1 MLLAVPDPG
10 MGDMA
15 QLRTMSAQEPIRLA
29 LIALLLVL
37 VYFVAGRFGL
47 ALATVNESASAI
59 WPPTGIALAA
69 LLIFGLDVWPGV
81 FIGALLVNLT
91 TSESV
96 PASAMIAA
104 GNTLEAVLGAYL
116 VRRYAQGRRAF
127 EHVLDIGKFILM
139 AGVLATLVS
148 ATLGTAALALN
159 GLASW
164 SAFTRIWITWW
175 FGDATGALIVTPA
188 LLLLANG
195 GGGRWSP
202 VRVLEA
208 LASGAVLVAACLLV
222 FGSWTFFA
230 TNNYP
235 VQFFVLPAIV
245 WIAFRFGPR
254 ETAVAVLV
262 LAGIALWG
270 TLRGYGPFAVFVFPE
285 NQALLLLQGFVCVVG
300 LTALS
305 LAAVVEQRRYIQ
317 EALRASDEQYRI
329 MTRTATDIIVT
340 IDDRG
345 VVRFINAAVEK
356 VLGYR
361 VSELLGR
368 NITTLMPPRLRERH
382 KTSFARY
389 QETGERN
396 IPWTGAELSGLHKDG
411 HEVPLSVSFGE
422 FKRGQTHLFIGVMR
436 DDTLRK
442 QAEDQLRSMALIV
455 ASSNEG
461 IISVDSRGVVLS
473 WNPGAERIYGYSAA
487 EMIGQPVSVVTPPE
501 RAGETG
507 QFLERLRRGEH
518 IEQETVRL
526 RKNGERFQVALSI
539 APIMN
544 DAGVMVGAATIA
556 HDITERKR
564 IEQQQ
569 QWLAT
574 IVDSSSDAIVGK
586 SVDGTILSWNRGA
599 EEVYGYTAAEA
610 VGRSISL
617 LAAPEHADE
626 LPRVLEKIRAGELVH
641 DFETVRRRKDGRLIT
656 VSLTISPM
664 YDAHGAIQGAS
675 TIARDITERKR
686 VEDQIRHMAQ
696 HDALTG
702 LPNRVL
708 FRDRIGQAIVH
719 AHRQQEQFAVLFL
732 DLDGFKHINDS
743 LGHDVGDEVLRQAA
757 QRLQQCLRADDTV
770 ARLGGDEFVICLPAL
785 TDPADA
791 MPTATKVL
799 EALREPICV
808 GRHTLHVGGS
818 IGISVYPSDGSD
830 AEALMRAADT
840 AMYHAKEN
848 GRNNYQFFTAR
859 LNEAA
864 RRRLSV
870 ANLLHEALERNEFSL
885 CFQPQVDLATGRIS
899 AAEALLRWRRRD
911 LGIVAPVE
919 FIKVAEET
927 GLIVPIGEW
936 ALRTACR
943 QLRAWR
949 ERGYPELRMTVNLS
963 PQQFRRA
970 GFPDTAARILAEND
984 VPAAALDL
992 EITESVLMT
1001 QTEDNLAV
1009 LEQLA
1014 GMGIHMA
1021 VDDFGIG
1028 YSNLAYLQRFPIHT
1042 LKIDRSF
1049 VRGIGRDANDAALV
1063 SAIIALAQSL
1073 RLEVIGEGV
1082 ESAEQAAFL
1091 KAHGC
1096 HTAQGYY
1103 FGRAVPAETFGEL
1116 LRGPPHVAVGGL
1128 SEYRGH

>member
-1 MLLAVPDPG
+1 
-10 MGDMA
+10 MA
-15 QLRTMSAQEPIRLA
+15 QLRTTSTQEPIRLA
-29 LIALLLVL
+29 LIALALVL

-47 ALATVNESASAI
+47 SLATVNDSTSAI

-91 TSESV
+91 TSDSV
-96 PASAMIAA
+96 PASVLIAV

-116 VRRYAQGRRAF
+116 VRRFAQGRRAF
-127 EHVLDIGKFILM
+127 EHVLDIGKFALF
-139 AGVLATLVS
+139 AGALTTLVS
-148 ATLGTAALALN
+148 ATIGTIALALN

-164 SAFTRIWITWW
+164 ADFDRIWLTWW

-188 LLLLANG
+188 LLLWANSANG
-195 GGGRWSP
+195 WTVARA
-202 VRVLEA
+202 LEA
-208 LASGAVLVAACLLV
+208 VASLVALVFVCLLV
-222 FGSWTFFA
+222 FGGETIFG
-230 TNNYP
+230 TQNYP
-235 VQFFVLPAIV
+235 VAYFVLPALV

-254 ETAVAVLV
+254 ETATAIVV

-270 TLRGYGPFAVFVFPE
+270 TLRGYGPFAVFVFPS
-285 NQALLLLQGFVCVVG
+285 NQAFTLLQGFVCVFG
-300 LTALS
+300 LTCLS
-305 LAAVVEQRRYIQ
+305 LASVVEQRRYIQ

-329 MTRTATDIIVT
+329 MTRTATDVIVT
-340 IDDRG
+340 IDNRG
-345 VVRFINAAVEK
+345 VIRFLNAAVEK

-368 NITTLMPPRLRERH
+368 NITTLMPPRLRDRH

-396 IPWTGAELSGLHKDG
+396 ISWTGAELPGLHKDG
-411 HEVPLSVSFGE
+411 HEVPLSISFGE
-422 FKRGQTHLFIGVMR
+422 FKHGKTHLFIGVLR
-436 DDTLRK
+436 DDTVRRH
-442 QAEDQLRSMALIV
+442 AEDQLRSMALIV
-455 ASSNEG
+455 DSSNEG
-461 IISVDSRGVVLS
+461 IISVDSRGIVRS
-473 WNPGAERIYGYSAA
+473 WNPGAERIYGYSAD
-487 EMIGQPVSVVTPPE
+487 EMIGQSVACVTPPE
-501 RAGETG
+501 RAGETQ
-507 QFLERLRRGEH
+507 QFLERLRRGER
-518 IEQETVRL
+518 IEAETVRL
-526 RKNGERFQVALSI
+526 RKNGERFEVALSI
-539 APIMN
+539 SPIT
-544 DAGVMVGAATIA
+544 DAAGVMVGAATIA

-574 IVDSSSDAIVGK
+574 IVDSSSDAIIGK

-599 EEVYGYTAAEA
+599 EEIYGYTAAEA
-610 VGRSISL
+610 LGQSISM

-626 LPRVLEKIRAGELVH
+626 LPQVLEKIRSGELVH
-641 DFETVRRRKDGRLIT
+641 DFEIVRRRKDGRLIT
-656 VSLTISPM
+656 VSLTISPIR
-664 YDAHGAIQGAS
+664 DANGAIQGAS

-719 AHRQQEQFAVLFL
+719 AHRQHEQFAVLFL

-743 LGHDVGDEVLRQAA
+743 LGHDVGDEMLRQTA

-770 ARLGGDEFVICLPAL
+770 ARLGGDEFIICLPAL
-785 TDPADA
+785 TDGADA

-799 EALREPICV
+799 EALREPFAV

-818 IGISVYPSDGSD
+818 IGISIYPTDGTD

-870 ANLLHEALERNEFSL
+870 ANLLHQAVERSEFSL
-885 CFQPQVDLATGRIS
+885 CFQPQIDLTTGRIS
-899 AAEALLRWRRRD
+899 AAEALIRWRRRD
-911 LGIVAPVE
+911 LGIVAPAE
-919 FIKVAEET
+919 FIKIAEET

-936 ALRTACR
+936 ALRTACQ
-943 QLRAWR
+943 QLKAWR

-970 GFPDTAARILAEND
+970 GFPDTAARILAESE

-1001 QTEDNLAV
+1001 QTEENLAV

-1049 VRGIGRDANDAALV
+1049 VRGIGRDPNDSALV
-1063 SAIIALAQSL
+1063 RAIIALAHSL

-1082 ESAEQAAFL
+1082 ENADQAAFL

-1096 HTAQGYY
+1096 RSAQGYY
-1103 FGRAVPAETFGEL
+1103 FSRAVPAETFGEL
-1116 LRGPPHVAVGGL
+1116 LRGPPHVAAGGM
-1128 SEYRGH
+1128 SEYLSH